1 MEFFVFSTNTVFPIV
16 PQTSFSCHSAL
27 ICTNSRL
34 TAQVRRRLGNVNK
47 NKFFLPSALIC
58 TNSRLTAQVRRRLGY
73 VNKNKFF
80 LPFRSPCTNSRLTA
94 QVRRRLGYVNKNKF
108 FLPFRSP
115 CTNFAS
121 AIKLPIFHPI
131 ISSTTQFFQVDY
143 GSLHRTR
150 FYRGVSVYRP

>member
-1 MEFFVFSTNTVFPIV
+1 MMAFFVFSANTVFPIA
-16 PQTSFSCHSAL
+16 PQQVFLAIPLSFALTLASQRKLGGGSGMSIKTSFSCHSAL

-34 TAQVRRRLGNVNK
+34 TAQVRRRLGNGNK
-47 NKFFLPSALIC
+47 NE
-58 TNSRLTAQVRRRLGY
+58 
-73 VNKNKFF
+73 
-80 LPFRSPCTNSRLTA
+80 
-94 QVRRRLGYVNKNKF
+94 F

-150 FYRGVSVYRP
+150 FYRWISVYRP